1 MTLAADEF
9 RAHLELSAATAGIAL
24 PEIVLP
30 DERHLLLERMRFHYL
45 DWGTPGLPPVV
56 FLHGGGL
63 NAHTWDLVCL
73 ALRRERH
80 CVALDQRGHGESEW
94 SPEMNY
100 AIESHVGDLD
110 RFVEALGLER
120 FVLVGMSLGGANALA
135 WAGRHSARLAGLV
148 LVDVGPE
155 TRAEGV
161 KKIAAFTSESTPL
174 DSVDEFIERA
184 LAFNPRRN
192 RELLRRSLLHNLRRM
207 PDGRYMWKYDQ
218 RHRGKVDPG
227 AHARRRELLWSAVDG
242 VECPTLVVRGAQSD
256 VFHDEDAE
264 RLAGRFRQRP
274 LGQDRGR
281 RPHRAGRQPGRPPRR
296 APRLPRR
303 GRARGLTT
311 GSRFPTT
318 DPGSASQRQEDGMLD
333 LGLDGKVAIITG
345 GSDGL
350 GRAAAERLAR
360 EGARV
365 AICGRRKERLEQA
378 ADGIRKAT
386 GGQILAQVA
395 DVSRAADIEALVA
408 ATVAQFGGLD
418 ILVNNAGQSA
428 AGGFETVSD
437 EAWQSDIDLKLMGA
451 VRCCR
456 LAIPHMKRR
465 GGGRIINI
473 TNLGGKAPAAK
484 GLPTSVT
491 RAAGIN
497 LTKSLANEYA
507 PDKILVN
514 TICVGFVKS
523 GQWERRA
530 QGKDLDAFYREAA
543 KSVPVG
549 RVGEADEF
557 ADLVAFL
564 VSARAGYITG
574 TAVNFDGGR
583 SAVVYG
589 QTV

>member
-30 DERHLLLERMRFHYL
+30 DEHDLLLERMRFHYL
-45 DWGTPGLPPVV
+45 DWGTSGLPPVV

-110 RFVEALGLER
+110 RFVEALGLDR

-174 DSVDEFIERA
+174 ASVDEYIDRA

-227 AHARRRELLWSAVDG
+227 ARAHRSELLWAAVDG

-264 RLAGRFRQRP
+264 RLAGRFR
-274 LGQDRGR
+274 RGR
-281 RPHRAGRQPGRPPRR
+281 WVR
-296 APRLPRR
+296 
-303 GRARGLTT
+303 
-311 GSRFPTT
+311 
-318 DPGSASQRQEDGMLD
+318 
-333 LGLDGKVAIITG
+333 I
-345 GSDGL
+345 
-350 GRAAAERLAR
+350 
-360 EGARV
+360 EGA
-365 AICGRRKERLEQA
+365 GH
-378 ADGIRKAT
+378 
-386 GGQILAQVA
+386 
-395 DVSRAADIEALVA
+395 
-408 ATVAQFGGLD
+408 TVQGD
-418 ILVNNAGQSA
+418 N
-428 AGGFETVSD
+428 
-437 EAWQSDIDLKLMGA
+437 
-451 VRCCR
+451 
-456 LAIPHMKRR
+456 
-465 GGGRIINI
+465 
-473 TNLGGKAPAAK
+473 PAA
-484 GLPTSVT
+484 L
-491 RAAGIN
+491 
-497 LTKSLANEYA
+497 
-507 PDKILVN
+507 LV
-514 TICVGFVKS
+514 
-523 GQWERRA
+523 ELR
-530 QGKDLDAFYREAA
+530 
-543 KSVPVG
+543 
-549 RVGEADEF
+549 
-557 ADLVAFL
+557 AFL
-564 VSARAGYITG
+564 ADPEAGTPNREV
-574 TAVNFDGGR
+574 APK
-583 SAVVYG
+583 S
-589 QTV
+589 